1 MGVEES
7 PVKILLR
14 QGIAAVRAG
23 RVEQAQRLLSQV
35 LDLDADSERA
45 WLWMS
50 AVRHGEDRL
59 ECLKSVL
66 AINPFNEHARPGL
79 DALLG
84 DSCGRFAR
92 KRSSQAKAGRG
103 TSWRLSRTRSRA
115 DMAWSCGGHGK
126 VPPTPRSSSHRN

>member
-7 PVKILLR
+7 RVKILLR
-14 QGIAAVRAG
+14 EGIAAVRPG
-23 RVEQAQRLLSQV
+23 TVEQAQRSLSQV

-45 WLWMS
+45 WLWMG

-59 ECLKSVL
+59 ECLESVL
-66 AINPFNEHARPGL
+66 AINPFNEHPRPGL

-84 DSCGRFAR
+84 DGRGRIAR

-103 TSWRLSRTRSRA
+103 TSLA
-115 DMAWSCGGHGK
+115 L
-126 VPPTPRSSSHRN
+126 